1 FELATVAA
9 LSVFGLSTSVA
20 LAYAL
25 TAHLLNYLITGVLG
39 AYALARDG
47 ETISGLYYRLRR
59 IPGDEAA

>member
-1 FELATVAA
+1 M
-9 LSVFGLSTSVA
+9 A

-59 IPGDEAA
+59 IPGDETA